1 MLLKLLSSLETFH
14 YFRYKGKI
22 VDEDDP
28 KKDEEE
34 KLNLLMA
41 TLQEIG
47 RKTTLMEEMEQDA
60 RSMLM
65 RADDLQKQ
73 IVKFEKSKKLR
84 EEAERNVEKK
94 VLPPAIQEKVTMV
107 DGRSELLAD
116 NSRKGYYSHTRFFF

>member
-14 YFRYKGKI
+14 FFRNKGKI

-94 VLPPAIQEKVTMV
+94 VLPLAIQEKVTMV

-116 NSRKGYYSHTRFFF
+116 NSRERIL